1 MIKLTRIDSD
11 NTTYL
16 NPSGIESLELR
27 SDGSGIVGES
37 GVSYVVKEK
46 GDDILAALKELGIKV
61 VTVGEKEP
69 VTTENINLNRM
80 SKDELIAFAKKKKIK
95 VDPKLNKDDL
105 IGQIYEG
112 LGE

>member
-1 MIKLTRIDSD
+1 MIKLTRMDGD
-11 NTTYL
+11 NALTL
-16 NPSGIESLELR
+16 NPGCIESLEQR
-27 SDGSGIVGES
+27 SDGCGIIGKS
-37 GVSYVVKEK
+37 GVLYAVNEK
-46 GDDILAALKELGIKV
+46 ADDIEAALKELGIKV

-69 VTTENINLNRM
+69 VTTENVNLNRM